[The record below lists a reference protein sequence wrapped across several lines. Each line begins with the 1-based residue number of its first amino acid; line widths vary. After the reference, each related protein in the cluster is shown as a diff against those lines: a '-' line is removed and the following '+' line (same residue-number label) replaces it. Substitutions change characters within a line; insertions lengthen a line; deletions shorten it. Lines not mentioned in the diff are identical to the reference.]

1 MRKLTKL
8 SLVAAVAVAGLT
20 TSASAVALEE
30 AIKGVDVS
38 GYVRYRMT
46 ETTVDNAWSNQTNE
60 YKIVTAAKIPVDDN
74 MKVGVKLLA
83 KGVTADEAGNDTNG
97 GVSSNG
103 TGKDLD
109 PEVTVANAYFAATL
123 GKTSITAGKQ
133 DIKTPITDESRGTG
147 ILAINTDTPVTFAAG
162 AFSNSKG
169 DAVTSALNGQNI
181 YALAAIGSM
190 GPVNAQGWL
199 FAIENVV
206 DSLFYAEVSGKIEM
220 VTLTAQF
227 ATADYDENYSTAL
240 SDADQVFYGI
250 EAAATFN
257 NIDLTLGYN
266 ATDDEGGNVSL
277 DGTDAAYVGAG
288 EQTNYVGDVTAQVND
303 SSYFFAT
310 VSAPVMN
317 GISVGADYIGGE
329 TANGTN
335 NVDTSEVVLRA
346 AYAYNKKLNFSTY
359 YSMYETDVANSDSD
373 KMRIEAKY
381 SF

>member
-46 ETTVDNAWSNQTNE
+46 ETTTENAWSNQENE
-60 YKIVTAAKIPVDDN
+60 YKIVTAVKIPVDDN
-74 MKVGVKLLA
+74 MKVGIKLLA
-83 KGVTADEAGNDTNG
+83 KGTTLDEEQGTNLGNDA
-97 GVSSNG
+97 
-103 TGKDLD
+103 D
-109 PEVTVANAYFAATL
+109 PELTVANAYFAATI
-123 GKTSITAGKQ
+123 GKTSLTLGKQ
-133 DIKTPITDESRGTG
+133 DIKTPITDEARGTG
-147 ILAINTDTPVTFAAG
+147 ILAINTDTPVTLAAA
-162 AFSNSKG
+162 AFTNSKG
-169 DAVTSALNGQNI
+169 DSTMSSTNNALLAPENI

-206 DSLFYAEVSGKIEM
+206 DSLFFVEASGKIEM
-220 VTLTAQF
+220 VTLTAQY
-227 ATADYDENYSTAL
+227 ATAEYDDRTAL
-240 SDADQVFYGI
+240 ANTDQSFFGL

-257 NIDLTLGYN
+257 NIDLSIGYN
-266 ATDDEGGNVSL
+266 CTDEEGGAVSL

-288 EQTNYVGDVTAQVND
+288 EQVAYVGDVTGTAAD
-303 SSYFFAT
+303 ASYFYAT

-317 GISVGADYIGGE
+317 GITLGADYIGGE
-329 TANGTN
+329 TAN
-335 NVDTSEVVLRA
+335 VDDSELVLRA
-346 AYAYNKKLNFSTY
+346 AYAYNKKLKFSTY
-359 YSMYETDVANSDSD
+359 YSMYETDAAAGGDTD